1 MHVNSGIGL
10 YSPALFLRPDFYLLK
25 FIMMLCIY
33 NPSVLAGGFLFF
45 INMKEGHNER
55 YDKTTGRY

>member
-45 INMKEGHNER
+45 YKYEG
-55 YDKTTGRY
+55 GS